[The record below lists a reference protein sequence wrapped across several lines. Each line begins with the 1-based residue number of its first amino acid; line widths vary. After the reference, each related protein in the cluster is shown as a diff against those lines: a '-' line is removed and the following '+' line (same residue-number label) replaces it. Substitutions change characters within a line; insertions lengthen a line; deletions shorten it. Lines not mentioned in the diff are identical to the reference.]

1 MSGRSHLV
9 AALFACGL
17 VLSGGSTVA
26 RASEAGASAAPAALT
41 DNPDSTFDAGLLED
55 LADGR
60 LDSWSLADAALVA
73 SGINN
78 DFDLARYRA
87 RLAEVIQNATAHVSR
102 SGSPVRRA
110 HRLLSEL
117 HRVALHRYEAS
128 TDRFT
133 DLLDTGTFNCVSAS
147 LLYIIAARQIGLA
160 PAAAET
166 PLHVFVV
173 LEMGARHIEIET
185 TSPTGFDVRRDL
197 SEFRSFILAN
207 KYVTPEEL
215 AQRGLDAIFNEFN
228 NLTHP
233 VTPEHAIAF
242 LYHNAGLRA
251 LQAGQAG
258 TAARDLISAV
268 RIYPKLGYRSDDLR
282 RTLAWS
288 VRELYDAGDYLGAF
302 RVAEVSMRM
311 FPDRTTVRERF
322 VAVGAR
328 IVEDAVGRGDV
339 ASAEQFE
346 ARTAALLQ
354 DIDALHKLEA
364 FTAPAMARAALLERD
379 WPAAR
384 RHAARFRAASA
395 DPVEAERFVTWVE
408 SRVAEGTGAKGAEVS
423 VGAFEAEVR
432 AALAAVP
439 DGQDPHDYAAV
450 VRGIATLA
458 ERGRYDEALAV
469 GKVQRSVIASAAT
482 PAAPS
487 EGLEALMKA
496 VAGRQVAGLL
506 RDRRWKEAG
515 AAVDSALAQW
525 PGDTSLIALRHQT
538 LTVMSEDPWRLG
550 AWPDAVLVAAA
561 PGESSAHAGPQTSG
575 MRR

>member
-1 MSGRSHLV
+1 MSGRSHFM
-9 AALFACGL
+9 AALFACIL
-17 VLSGGSTVA
+17 ALSGGWAGARADDSSVEVRVGAAGSAGAAVA
-26 RASEAGASAAPAALT
+26 RT
-41 DNPDSTFDAGLLED
+41 DNADVAFDAGLVED

-60 LDSWSLADAALVA
+60 LDTWNLADAALLA

-78 DFDLARYRA
+78 DADLALYRA

-102 SGSPVRRA
+102 TGSPARRA
-110 HRLLSEL
+110 RRLLTEL

-147 LLYIIAARQIGLA
+147 LLYLIAARQIGLE

-173 LEMGARHIEIET
+173 LEMGASHIDIET

-215 AQRGLDAIFNEFN
+215 AQRGLDTIFNEFN

-251 LQAGQAG
+251 LQAGQPG
-258 TAARDLISAV
+258 TAASELIKAV

-302 RVAEVSMRM
+302 RVAEVSMKM
-311 FPDRTTVRERF
+311 FPDRTAVRERF

-328 IVEDAVGRGDV
+328 IVEEALGRGDM
-339 ASAEQFE
+339 ANAEQFE

-354 DIDALHKLEA
+354 D
-364 FTAPAMARAALLERD
+364 
-379 WPAAR
+379 
-384 RHAARFRAASA
+384 A
-395 DPVEAERFVTWVE
+395 D
-408 SRVAEGTGAKGAEVS
+408 
-423 VGAFEAEVR
+423 
-432 AALAAVP
+432 
-439 DGQDPHDYAAV
+439 
-450 VRGIATLA
+450 
-458 ERGRYDEALAV
+458 
-469 GKVQRSVIASAAT
+469 
-482 PAAPS
+482 
-487 EGLEALMKA
+487 
-496 VAGRQVAGLL
+496 
-506 RDRRWKEAG
+506 
-515 AAVDSALAQW
+515 
-525 PGDTSLIALRHQT
+525 
-538 LTVMSEDPWRLG
+538 
-550 AWPDAVLVAAA
+550 
-561 PGESSAHAGPQTSG
+561 
-575 MRR
+575 